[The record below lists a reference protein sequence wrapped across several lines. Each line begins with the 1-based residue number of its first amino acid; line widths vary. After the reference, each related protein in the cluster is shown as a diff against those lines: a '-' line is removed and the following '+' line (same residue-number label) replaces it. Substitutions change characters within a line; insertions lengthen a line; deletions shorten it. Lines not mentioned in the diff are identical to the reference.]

1 MYVYENKLACITRGY
16 GSADVDMDT
25 ACMLLV
31 RARHYLDIIA
41 WMDRFSSFLFAFIM
55 LVPSFP
61 PVCTIKIIRRIP
73 FWVGDVRYLVAGVN
87 NITNLH
93 G

>member
-41 WMDRFSSFLFAFIM
+41 WMDRLVFPFCVYNARSF
-55 LVPSFP
+55 FP
-61 PVCTIKIIRRIP
+61 TS
-73 FWVGDVRYLVAGVN
+73 
-87 NITNLH
+87 LH
-93 G
+93 Y